1 MSLKNRF
8 FQNHKEQQNDGQA
21 QETGQTEQDKLPV
34 NRDYQFQEQVP
45 ENTADYKQHGKE
57 KDKILADLK
66 YRDQSSQLPRYLVGG
81 PTGSGKTHLARAIA
95 AEKEIPLITVQGKYS
110 MDEADL
116 LGTPM
121 LINEST
127 VWSDGPITKALLAS
141 QEGEVVLLLDEVN
154 RAPPESKGLLFSVL
168 DDRCQVELDARGGEV
183 IKGDPSNLIV
193 IGTMNEGSEYN
204 VQELDLAEKRRFGAK
219 WTVDYL
225 GKTNPEAET
234 EVVTNRTPAS
244 EPVAETLVEIANDI
258 RSKSEAKDS
267 MVNMGLPTANLLIWA
282 RTAFAYH
289 SEQMSNPIVEAAKDA
304 VKRPLYE
311 DKEAEEVMEVVR
323 DRADG
328 APFNKESFQNWK
340 EDGGV

>member
-1 MSLKNRF
+1 MSLTSYFK
-8 FQNHKEQQNDGQA
+8 NHKEQQQQNDGQA
-21 QETGQTEQDKLPV
+21 GQGTSEEDKLPV
-34 NRDYQFQEQVP
+34 NRDYNFSEQIP
-45 ENTADYKQHGKE
+45 EDTADYKEHGKE
-57 KDKILADLK
+57 KTKILADLK
-66 YRDQSSQLPRYLVGG
+66 HRDQSSQLPRYLIGG

-95 AEKEIPLITVQGKYS
+95 AEKEIPMITVQGKYS

-141 QEGEVVLLLDEVN
+141 QEQEVVLLLDEVN

-234 EVVTNRTPAS
+234 EVVTDRSPAS
-244 EPVAETLVEIANDI
+244 EPVAEVLVEIANDI
-258 RSKSEAKDS
+258 RAKSEAKDS
-267 MVNMGLPTANLLIWA
+267 MVQMGLPTANLLIWA

-304 VKRPLYE
+304 VKRPLY
-311 DKEAEEVMEVVR
+311 DGKEAEEVMEVVK
-323 DRADG
+323 DKADG
-328 APFNKESFQNWK
+328 APFGQESFQNWK
-340 EDGGV
+340 ENGGV